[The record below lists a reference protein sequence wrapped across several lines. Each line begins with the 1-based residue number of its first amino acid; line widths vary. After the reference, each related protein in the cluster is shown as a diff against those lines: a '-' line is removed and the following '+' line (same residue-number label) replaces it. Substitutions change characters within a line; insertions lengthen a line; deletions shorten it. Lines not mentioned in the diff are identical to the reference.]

1 MITAEDYHKLPV
13 AKAIT
18 VVDLARIDV
27 HTQLA
32 GAPVTVCTVDGVRYR
47 VPEKM
52 QGLAHRAFDAMAR
65 GCAPELGKGKL
76 CDVLKAMAG
85 EEVEADTHTMTSVA
99 NALADRALDNYAA
112 ELRDAMLRKL
122 KDRHD
127 CVMQEVL
134 SSLLE

>member
-18 VVDLARIDV
+18 VVDLPRIDV
-27 HTQLA
+27 HTQSA
-32 GAPVTVCTVDGVRYR
+32 GAPVTVCTVEGVHYR

-65 GCAPELGKGKL
+65 GCAPEVERGKL
-76 CDVLKAMAG
+76 FDVLQAMAG
-85 EEVEADTHTMTSVA
+85 EEEAKHSMTSVA
-99 NALADRALDNYAA
+99 NALANKALEEFAA

-122 KDRHD
+122 EERRE